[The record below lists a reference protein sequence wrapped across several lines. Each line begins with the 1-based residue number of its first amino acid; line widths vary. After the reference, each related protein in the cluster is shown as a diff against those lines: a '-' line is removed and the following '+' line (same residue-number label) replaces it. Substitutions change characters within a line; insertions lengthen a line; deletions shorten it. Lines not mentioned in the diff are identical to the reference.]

1 MSVAKVRGTEN
12 ALEATRLRARGLTF
26 REVAAELA
34 MSAPGA
40 HKAVKRGL
48 ALIAEQTAEA
58 AEELRARES
67 ATLDAVA
74 EAFLPKALA
83 GEERAAEVLLKI
95 RRDYR
100 ELNDLG
106 LVRAH
111 EDKGLV
117 VNIDTRFPW
126 ERGEVVDEEPAG
138 ALEAGVSPS

>member
-1 MSVAKVRGTEN
+1 
-12 ALEATRLRARGLTF
+12 
-26 REVAAELA
+26 

-95 RRDYR
+95 RSAYR
-100 ELNDLG
+100 ELNDLD
-106 LVRAH
+106 LVRAP
-111 EDKGLV
+111 EDSGHTYYVNTGL
-117 VNIDTRFPW
+117 PP
-126 ERGEVVDEEPAG
+126 EVMAVPAEPPG
-138 ALEAGVSPS
+138 GLEAGEAA

>member
-1 MSVAKVRGTEN
+1 MGS

-26 REVAAELA
+26 REVGAELA

-67 ATLDAVA
+67 ATLDAMA
-74 EAFLPKALA
+74 EAFLPGALA

-95 RRDYR
+95 RSAYR
-100 ELNDLG
+100 ELNDLD
-106 LVRAH
+106 LLRAP
-111 EDKGLV
+111 EDSGHTYY
-117 VNIDTRFPW
+117 VNTRLPW

-138 ALEAGVSPS
+138 ELEAGEAG